1 MQQISNQE
9 LNKDYRQNSMERL
22 LQNTDIKLKNVTV
35 VEFQCSNINAV
46 YDSFQM
52 AYNVT
57 GSMSKVDYKNNWA
70 IWY

>member
-1 MQQISNQE
+1 
-9 LNKDYRQNSMERL
+9 MERL

-57 GSMSKVDYKNNWA
+57 GSMSKVDYKNN
-70 IWY
+70 